1 MRLIAL
7 VFLIIVLIV
16 GLVFVDYKS
25 DSDNVTVDPT
35 EESGVESPAEVGE
48 EETTEPVVD
57 TTVRTAK
64 IVASGD
70 ILYHLQ
76 VYLSGHNPETDSY
89 DFFENYEYIKPL
101 ISSADLAIGDFEGTI
116 SPDFPLAGYPIF
128 NAPPEVVPAI
138 QDAGYDAMSLAHN
151 HILDSHLP
159 GLISTVETFRN
170 GGIDVFGVSTGDEDI
185 LIKEVN
191 GIKVALLGYVYGF
204 NGMEAL
210 LSQEEYDKHLKD
222 LNMDKMKADIER
234 AEELADV
241 TIIMPQMGNEYWLEP
256 TQEQIDTYHQMI
268 EWGADIIFGGHP
280 HVVQPTEIVQKDG
293 YDKFIIYSMGNLISN
308 QRIETLDDPWTERGV
323 IPEVNIK
330 KVGDG
335 PVVIESIIPHVTW
348 VDRTSKGRYSPEG
361 LELYLYQTYLTADF
375 IEGGQYSDQVD
386 EATRQRITDAHNGV
400 LELLNLQP
408 LTGLKE

>member
-16 GLVFVDYKS
+16 ALVMVDGKN
-25 DSDNVTVDPT
+25 DNGPSADEVVDVTEVEPPE
-35 EESGVESPAEVGE
+35 EESGEATP
-48 EETTEPVVD
+48 EPEVD

-64 IVASGD
+64 IMASGD

-76 VYLSGHNPETDSY
+76 VYLSGYDPETGSY
-89 DFFENYEYIKPL
+89 DYHENYEYIKPL

-138 QDAGYDAMSLAHN
+138 KDAGYDAMSLAHN

-159 GLISTVETFRN
+159 GLFSTAQAFRD
-170 GGIDVFGVSTGDEDI
+170 GGIDVFGVQTGEEDI
-185 LIKEVN
+185 LIKDVN

-204 NGMEAL
+204 NGMESL
-210 LSQEEYDKHLKD
+210 LTQEEYDAHLKD
-222 LNMDKMKADIER
+222 LDPERMRSEIER

-308 QRIETLDDPWTERGV
+308 QRIETVDDVWTERGV
-323 IPEVNIK
+323 IPEVNLK

-348 VDRTSKGRYSPEG
+348 VDRTPNGLYSPEG
-361 LELYLYQTYLTADF
+361 YELFLYQTYLTADF
-375 IEGGQYSDQVD
+375 IEGGQYSDRVD
-386 EATRQRITDAHNGV
+386 EVTRQRITEAHHGV
-400 LELLNLQP
+400 LELLDLQP